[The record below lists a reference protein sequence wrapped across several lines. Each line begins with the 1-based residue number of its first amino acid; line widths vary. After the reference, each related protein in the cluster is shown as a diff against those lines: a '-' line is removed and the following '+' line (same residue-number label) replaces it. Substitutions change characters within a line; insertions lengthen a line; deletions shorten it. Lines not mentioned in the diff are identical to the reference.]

1 MGLLSFF
8 SRSTDTTMLVR
19 LPAGSFTVDKT
30 GRVLVSTLPSA
41 FPEKLVNDIATQVQE
56 AFRDAQ
62 AAQLPLYELIIHFP
76 TLKIIARELR
86 GGALIFLVPINLA
99 NSTGRIPRI

>member
-8 SRSTDTTMLVR
+8 TKPETAMLVR

-30 GRVLVSTLPSA
+30 GRVLVSTLPSS
-41 FPEKLVNDIATQVQE
+41 FPDKLVDDIATQVRETFRE
-56 AFRDAQ
+56 AQ
-62 AAQLPLYELIIHFP
+62 TAQLAINEIVIHFP
-76 TLKIIARELR
+76 TLKIVARELR

-99 NSTGRIPRI
+99 NSTGHIPRI

>member
-8 SRSTDTTMLVR
+8 SKPVDTTMLMR

-30 GRVLVSTLPSA
+30 GRVLVSTLPSV
-41 FPEKLVNDIATQVQE
+41 FPEKLVSDIATQVQDT
-56 AFRDAQ
+56 FREAQ
-62 AAQLPLYELIIHFP
+62 AAQLPLNELVIHFP
-76 TLKIIARELR
+76 TLKIVARELR

-99 NSTGRIPRI
+99 NSTGRIPRL

>member
-8 SRSTDTTMLVR
+8 SKPETTMLVR

-30 GRVLVSTLPSA
+30 GRVLVSTLPSS
-41 FPEKLVNDIATQVQE
+41 FPDKLVNDIATQVLE
-56 AFRDAQ
+56 TFRESQGAHI
-62 AAQLPLYELIIHFP
+62 AINEIVVHFP
-76 TLKIIARELR
+76 TLKIVARELR

>member
-8 SRSTDTTMLVR
+8 SKSADSDLLVR

-30 GRVLVSTLPSA
+30 GRVLVSTLPSS
-41 FPEKLVNDIATQVQE
+41 FPEKLVLDIAVQVQE
-56 AFRDAQ
+56 AFREAQ
-62 AAQLPLYELIIHFP
+62 SAQVAIREIIIHFP

-99 NSTGRIPRI
+99 NSTGRIPKL

>member
-8 SRSTDTTMLVR
+8 SKPVDTTMLVR

-30 GRVLVSTLPSA
+30 GRILVSTLSSA
-41 FPEKLVNDIATQVQE
+41 FPEKLVTDIATQVQDTFRE
-56 AFRDAQ
+56 AQ
-62 AAQLPLYELIIHFP
+62 TAQLPLHELVIHFP
-76 TLKIIARELR
+76 TLKIVARELR

-99 NSTGRIPRI
+99 NSTGRIPHL